1 MIQQDHPFGGRYR
14 RYALAILILILF
26 VPLVTWSV
34 SVAISVSSIALGLLL
49 TFGYDAGARMM
60 AIRKTVN
67 LVKEEPILM
76 MHGVKVASGTKGH
89 MVLTKN
95 FLLFVPVWKRI
106 KFVTENERVVR
117 HEIDGRQLDLTV
129 KLPKKHRS
137 FHYYVS
143 QPQEMQA
150 MLNDVVGPSLPYK
163 YDKRANLSD
172 HVDQEELR

>member
-129 KLPKKHRS
+129 KLPKNTVR
-137 FHYYVS
+137 FTT
-143 QPQEMQA
+143 M
-150 MLNDVVGPSLPYK
+150 
-163 YDKRANLSD
+163 
-172 HVDQEELR
+172 